1 MGARYRMAL
10 GGFNPGDIFAAHL
23 KGHGFVG
30 IGRILSQAQ
39 KIRDVRIQEK
49 RLLDMPLTATWA
61 NHDIN
66 NDEKC
71 EYVCLVKWIKSV
83 PRENAKWQP
92 KSGLFTTPMVRAS
105 LENQTT
111 TIDFLEKEFRVDF
124 KKLLK

>member
-71 EYVCLVKWIKSV
+71 EYFCLVKWIKSV

-124 KKLLK
+124 KKLIK